1 MIAPLLVALH
11 AHFPGVPIGLYYH
24 PDADAGD
31 GTGWCL
37 EVYDLHIY
45 GTLEEIAAKI
55 EARWPDYRTQEVPR

>member
-11 AHFPGVPIGLYYH
+11 AHFPDVPIGLWYH
-24 PDADAGD
+24 PDAEYLD

-37 EVYDLHIY
+37 EVRDLRLF
-45 GTLEEIAAKI
+45 GTLEEIARQV